1 VLLRGKDRSF
11 TAVYPGV
18 PKLSLAMYPFST
30 SIDEHVPLDMGAGR
44 IFSRD
49 GPIVDFPRVGQK
61 YFAGVPK
68 VAKLHFHHSK
78 KTFFAKYLMKNCQLS
93 KS

>member
-1 VLLRGKDRSF
+1 
-11 TAVYPGV
+11 
-18 PKLSLAMYPFST
+18 
-30 SIDEHVPLDMGAGR
+30 MGAGR